1 MLVSIPH
8 LGREIPSEISASM
21 SAVAANNDDCDWH
34 LDRLYAFVKELGASV
49 ITPTCS
55 RYVIDL
61 NRPPDGQNLYPGQK
75 TTGLV
80 PVDTFD
86 EKPLYPDGR
95 APSQEEIARRREKYW
110 KPYHEALMQELARPR
125 EVHGGALFWDAHSIR
140 SRVPRLFNG
149 VLPDFNWGTGG
160 GSSAAPGLAE
170 NLARIVHPDGRYSA
184 VANGRFTGGYITR
197 QYGRPE
203 QNVHA
208 VRLEL
213 SQRNYMEEQMPYRY
227 DDDRAE
233 MIQPLLQN
241 LIRAALDFVTGEEWS
256 K

>member
-1 MLVSIPH
+1 MPGFLPRAWIPRAPLDSPAAKNVCRTCMADAAFRTRCFCTHADFATLKCSGERIFRSFQAFSEIRFRRAILTDDISLPVFALERGTLPMLVSIPH

-95 APSQEEIARRREKYW
+95 ARPKRRSPGDARN
-110 KPYHEALMQELARPR
+110 
-125 EVHGGALFWDAHSIR
+125 I
-140 SRVPRLFNG
+140 
-149 VLPDFNWGTGG
+149 
-160 GSSAAPGLAE
+160 GSL
-170 NLARIVHPDGRYSA
+170 
-184 VANGRFTGGYITR
+184 ITR
-197 QYGRPE
+197 R
-203 QNVHA
+203 
-208 VRLEL
+208 
-213 SQRNYMEEQMPYRY
+213 
-227 DDDRAE
+227 
-233 MIQPLLQN
+233 
-241 LIRAALDFVTGEEWS
+241 
-256 K
+256 